1 MITIRR
7 EPGGM
12 ILRFER
18 LNTVRQ
24 LLHRLDEKVNS
35 VLVIRQGRLLTPDM
49 HLKDGDEIVVRSVRS
64 SG

>member
-7 EPGGM
+7 EPGNETFT
-12 ILRFER
+12 FER

-24 LLHRLDEKVNS
+24 LLNRLGEKVNT
-35 VLVIRQGRLLTPDM
+35 VLVIRQGRLLTPDVR
-49 HLKDGDEIVVRSVRS
+49 LQSGDEIVVRSVRS

>member
-7 EPGGM
+7 EPGGS

-49 HLKDGDEIVVRSVRS
+49 HLNDGDEIVVRSVRS

>member
-7 EPGGM
+7 EPGGAT
-12 ILRFER
+12 LHFER

-35 VLVIRQGRLLTPDM
+35 VLVIRQGRLLTPDL

>member
-7 EPGGM
+7 EPGGEV
-12 ILRFER
+12 LRFER

-24 LLHRLDEKVNS
+24 LLNKLGEKGTT
-35 VLVIRQGRLLTPDM
+35 VLVIREGRLLTSDVR
-49 HLKDGDEIVVRSVRS
+49 LNDGDDIEIRSVRS

>member
-7 EPGGM
+7 EPGGAT
-12 ILRFER
+12 LQFER

-35 VLVIRQGRLLTPDM
+35 VLVIRQGRLLTPDL